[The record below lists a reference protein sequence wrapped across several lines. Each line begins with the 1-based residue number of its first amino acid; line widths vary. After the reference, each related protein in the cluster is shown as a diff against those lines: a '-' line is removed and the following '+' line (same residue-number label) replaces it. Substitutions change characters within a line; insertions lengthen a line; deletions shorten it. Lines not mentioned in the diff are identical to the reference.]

1 MTEVDMHL
9 YSDDWHPITILTYV
23 THISVHQ
30 NVEFDQY
37 KAVNVIPLAVS
48 VYYSTHQHVY
58 TRSFHQQSWWGRCTT
73 TQ

>member
-37 KAVNVIPLAVS
+37 KAVNVIPPSVS
-48 VYYSTHQHVY
+48 VYYSIHQHD
-58 TRSFHQQSWWGRCTT
+58 QQKDLKLLRKHYR
-73 TQ
+73 